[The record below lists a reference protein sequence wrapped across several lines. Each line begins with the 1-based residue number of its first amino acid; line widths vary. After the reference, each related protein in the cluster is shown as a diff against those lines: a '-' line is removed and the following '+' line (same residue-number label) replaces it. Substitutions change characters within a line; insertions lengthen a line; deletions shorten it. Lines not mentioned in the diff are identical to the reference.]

1 MDEEQLR
8 EKKKVGWSKK
18 KYVLERHME
27 EKIRKREQRK
37 WGDKVHRQNSQLQK
51 AEMWKDLTE
60 ETIYPIQFLCKSIS
74 ATITNERKWKERKN
88 LNTELST

>member
-1 MDEEQLR
+1 
-8 EKKKVGWSKK
+8 
-18 KYVLERHME
+18 ME

-60 ETIYPIQFLCKSIS
+60 ETIYPIQFLCKSVYDLLPS
-74 ATITNERKWKERKN
+74 PTNGSGKN
-88 LNTELST
+88 VRT